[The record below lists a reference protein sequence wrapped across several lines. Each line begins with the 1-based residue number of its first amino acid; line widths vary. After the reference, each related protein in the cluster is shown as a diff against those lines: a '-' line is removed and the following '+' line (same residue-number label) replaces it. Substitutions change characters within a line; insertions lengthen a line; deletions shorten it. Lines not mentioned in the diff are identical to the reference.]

1 MHFIRRSLGRRKNC
15 RRFTIPISGFVDAK
29 IGKRNCYKEY
39 FEKFMA
45 RKPGIHGHKQLLP
58 HKSWYNYPNHLSIKL
73 TQNNKEALSN
83 DNNRHRKTKKAKT

>member
-1 MHFIRRSLGRRKNC
+1 
-15 RRFTIPISGFVDAK
+15 
-29 IGKRNCYKEY
+29 
-39 FEKFMA
+39 MA

-83 DNNRHRKTKKAKT
+83 DNNRLQGNKKQTYLWESFFRYIFASHGSI

>member
-1 MHFIRRSLGRRKNC
+1 MSDCFLSLFVRKKLLVASC
-15 RRFTIPISGFVDAK
+15 RYAK
-29 IGKRNCYKEY
+29 VCKRDCYKGI
-39 FEKFMA
+39 FKKFMA

-58 HKSWYNYPNHLSIKL
+58 YKSWYNYPNHLSIKL

>member
-1 MHFIRRSLGRRKNC
+1 
-15 RRFTIPISGFVDAK
+15 
-29 IGKRNCYKEY
+29 
-39 FEKFMA
+39 MA

-73 TQNNKEALSN
+73 TQNNKEALLN

>member
-1 MHFIRRSLGRRKNC
+1 
-15 RRFTIPISGFVDAK
+15 
-29 IGKRNCYKEY
+29 
-39 FEKFMA
+39 MA

-73 TQNNKEALSN
+73 TQNNNKEALSN

>member
-1 MHFIRRSLGRRKNC
+1 M
-15 RRFTIPISGFVDAK
+15 V
-29 IGKRNCYKEY
+29 
-39 FEKFMA
+39 

-83 DNNRHRKTKKAKT
+83 DNNRLRKTKKAKT